1 MGEETSTDAAPA
13 VGENRISAE
22 AEVVETAEEVPKR
35 AMDSDVEST
44 TSDGIPQYLY
54 DAIDKLAPGEGFTP
68 GQFKVAFEP
77 GSGKGDGFVGEMFR
91 AYIREADRE
100 LIVLCKI
107 PPRNEARRRQF
118 GSLAIFEREVM
129 AYSKFLPAMYEF
141 QRERG
146 VTEELKLGFF
156 NAPKCYYATHEESLE
171 QSLVVMDDLRLEGYR
186 MWNKLV
192 PVNYEH
198 VRLMMI
204 KLGKLHAV
212 SFAMKDQRPEVF
224 EQFKVPDPMAAAMSQ
239 NEPFQQVMLSS
250 LDRAMGLLEP
260 DETKTREKL
269 QKLRENL
276 MSDLVKMSESTAAEP
291 YAVLGHGDCWVNNM
305 MYLYQNGVPKEMVM
319 VDWQICRYVSP
330 VLDLVYFLFC
340 CTDEQFRRQHYDD
353 MIRTYYA
360 SLKELLEK
368 LGGDATRQF
377 PYTAL
382 LRQLRRFGR
391 FGLIM
396 AVFVIPVLCMEN
408 ADIPDLDQQAEKFK
422 ETQEVNM
429 SAFMTTGKAELKYR
443 NRMGGV
449 IRDMV
454 KFGYL

>member
-1 MGEETSTDAAPA
+1 MGEETSIEVT
-13 VGENRISAE
+13 VEENQMSE
-22 AEVVETAEEVPKR
+22 AKHVETAEEVPKN
-35 AMDSDVEST
+35 AIDSAATST

-68 GQFKVAFEP
+68 GQYKVSFET

-91 AYIREADRE
+91 AYIREGDRNMT
-100 LIVLCKI
+100 VLCKI

-118 GSLAIFEREVM
+118 GSLAIFEREVL
-129 AYSKFLPAMYEF
+129 AYSKLLPAMYEF

-156 NAPKCYYATHEESLE
+156 NAPKCYYAAHEESLE
-171 QSLVVMDDLRLEGYR
+171 QSVVVMDDLRLEGYR

-212 SFAMKDQRPEVF
+212 SFALKDQRPEVF
-224 EQFKVPDPMAAAMSQ
+224 EQFKVPDPMSSIMLQ
-239 NEPFQQVMLSS
+239 IEGFQQVMLHS
-250 LDRAMGLLEP
+250 LDRAIALVDSG
-260 DETKTREKL
+260 ETKTLLKL
-269 QKLRENL
+269 QNLRENL
-276 MSDLVKMSESTAAEP
+276 MTDLVKMSESPGAEP
-291 YAVLGHGDCWVNNM
+291 YAILGHGDCWVNNM
-305 MYLYQNGVPKEMVM
+305 MYLYQNGAPKEMVM

-330 VLDLVYFLFC
+330 ALDLVYFLFC

-360 SLKELLEK
+360 SLRELLEK

-396 AVFVIPVLCMEN
+396 ATFVIPILCIDN
-408 ADIPDLDQQAEKFK
+408 ADIPDLDEQAEKHK
-422 ETQEVNM
+422 DMQEVDM
-429 SAFMTTGKAELKYR
+429 SAFIPKEKADIKYR